1 MSFTFGGVQ
10 MKKSYQVSF
19 TSKLFY
25 IGLTFLSNYISVFV
39 AGGIINM
46 IKPTEGETPSVLL
59 LICALA
65 IYILI
70 GLSIPLLAT
79 FFYFRSVV
87 EDQYISGEDKFC
99 WLKSCAK
106 LVLPAETIRFLFC
119 LISLG
124 HMNQSGFFA
133 FLPSL
138 LFENTYLLWTNRSEP
153 VRQWLEYIFADYVAY
168 ALCHIIY
175 LVIYLA
181 LVMLI
186 YKHFWKESQK
196 DSEDLIVH
204 K

>member
-1 MSFTFGGVQ
+1 
-10 MKKSYQVSF
+10 MKQSYQVSIGNVF
-19 TSKLFY
+19 FY
-25 IGLTFLSNYISVFV
+25 TGLMFLSNFV
-39 AGGIINM
+39 SMLVAVGIINM

-70 GLSIPLLAT
+70 GLSVPLLAT
-79 FFYFRSVV
+79 FFFFRSVV
-87 EDQYISGEDKFC
+87 EDQYIPSEDKFC
-99 WLKSCAK
+99 WLKSCAR

-119 LISLG
+119 LSSLG
-124 HMNQSGFFA
+124 HINQSGVFA

-153 VRQWLEYIFADYVAY
+153 VRQWLEYIFADFIVYT
-168 ALCHIIY
+168 LCY
-175 LVIYLA
+175 LLYIVIYLA

-186 YKHFWKESQK
+186 YKHFWKEAQK
-196 DSEDLIVH
+196 ESEDLIVH

>member
-1 MSFTFGGVQ
+1 
-10 MKKSYQVSF
+10 
-19 TSKLFY
+19 
-25 IGLTFLSNYISVFV
+25 
-39 AGGIINM
+39 M

-59 LICALA
+59 TICAFA

-87 EDQYISGEDKFC
+87 ADQYIPSEDKFC
-99 WLKSCAK
+99 WIKSCAR

-119 LISLG
+119 LSSLG
-124 HMNQSGFFA
+124 HINQTGNFA

-138 LFENTYLLWTNRSEP
+138 LFENTYLLWTNRHEP

-175 LVIYLA
+175 LVIYLTF
-181 LVMLI
+181 VMLI
-186 YKHFWKESQK
+186 YKYFWKEAKK
-196 DSEDLIVH
+196 DSEDLIIH
-204 K
+204 

>member
-1 MSFTFGGVQ
+1 
-10 MKKSYQVSF
+10 MKKSNHVTMKSR
-19 TSKLFY
+19 LFY
-25 IGLTFLSNYISVFV
+25 TGLTFLSNYISVFV
-39 AGGIINM
+39 VTGIINM

-87 EDQYISGEDKFC
+87 ADQYIPSEDKFC
-99 WLKSCAK
+99 WLKSCAR
-106 LVLPAETIRFLFC
+106 LILSAETIRFLFC
-119 LISLG
+119 LSSLG
-124 HMNQSGFFA
+124 HLNQSGVFA
-133 FLPSL
+133 FLPSF

-186 YKHFWKESQK
+186 YKHFWKEAQK
-196 DSEDLIVH
+196 DSEDLVID
-204 K
+204 

>member
-1 MSFTFGGVQ
+1 

-124 HMNQSGFFA
+124 HMNQSGVFA

-138 LFENTYLLWTNRSEP
+138 LFENTYLLWTNRIEP

>member
-1 MSFTFGGVQ
+1 
-10 MKKSYQVSF
+10 MKQSYQVSIGNVF
-19 TSKLFY
+19 FY
-25 IGLTFLSNYISVFV
+25 TGLMFLSNYISVFV
-39 AGGIINM
+39 ETGIINV

-87 EDQYISGEDKFC
+87 ADQYIPSEDKFC
-99 WLKSCAK
+99 WLKSCAR

-119 LISLG
+119 LSSLG
-124 HMNQSGFFA
+124 HLNQSGVFA
-133 FLPSL
+133 FLPSF

-186 YKHFWKESQK
+186 YKHFWKEAQK

>member
-1 MSFTFGGVQ
+1 
-10 MKKSYQVSF
+10 MKKSYHVTFRSM
-19 TSKLFY
+19 LFY
-25 IGLTFLSNYISVFV
+25 TGLMFLSNYISVFV
-39 AGGIINM
+39 ATGIINM
-46 IKPTEGETPSVLL
+46 ITPAEGETPSVLL

-87 EDQYISGEDKFC
+87 ADQYIPIEDKFC
-99 WLKSCAK
+99 WLKSCAR

-119 LISLG
+119 LSSLG
-124 HMNQSGFFA
+124 HLNQSGKFA

-153 VRQWLEYIFADYVAY
+153 VRHWLEYIFADFVAY

-175 LVIYLA
+175 LVIYFA

-186 YKHFWKESQK
+186 YKHFWKEAQK
-196 DSEDLIVH
+196 DSEDLVID
-204 K
+204 